1 MGIARSEFIL
11 GGQKS
16 GKSRRAEA
24 LAAAWLA
31 RSPDH
36 RAVLIATAE
45 PHDAEMRERIARHQR
60 ERAARVPGLT
70 TVEAPRDLAGAIADA
85 GGADTL
91 RIVDCLTLWLTQQL
105 MPHGVDFEQN
115 TRQASANIA
124 LSAMLFEAIE
134 ACPGPLVLVS
144 NEIGLGVIPL
154 GREVRAFV
162 DALGALNQSVAQACE
177 RVTLM
182 AAGLPLYLKG
192 VP

>member
-1 MGIARSEFIL
+1 MTAARIARSEFIL

-124 LSAMLFEAIE
+124 LSAIFIVVNRRSRSCPCRCRVAPGCAL
-134 ACPGPLVLVS
+134 CPGCGWP
-144 NEIGLGVIPL
+144 P
-154 GREVRAFV
+154 R
-162 DALGALNQSVAQACE
+162 
-177 RVTLM
+177 
-182 AAGLPLYLKG
+182 
-192 VP
+192 